1 MYKDP
6 FNRSEKHAINS
17 HKNPENLGS
26 SLWPADFEE
35 GTNGTKWHFNEK
47 TRGEIENNRHS
58 ADRNINS
65 NKNNF
70 KDQSK

>member
-1 MYKDP
+1 MVL
-6 FNRSEKHAINS
+6 NG
-17 HKNPENLGS
+17 NLN
-26 SLWPADFEE
+26 D
-35 GTNGTKWHFNEK
+35 K

-70 KDQSK
+70 KDQSKSDDHKDEPDDSDEKSNDDYDIHKML